1 MSQINNCS
9 YKYKY
14 VMLTYYWIEFIDVP
28 LYVLYA
34 VICIKISTAV
44 VLVVMLLSLQEILEK

>member
-1 MSQINNCS
+1 
-9 YKYKY
+9 
-14 VMLTYYWIEFIDVP
+14 MLTYYWIEFIDVP